1 MVAKVSVDVNYEQK
15 IAVVVVVI
23 VLLVLVVT
31 SFVLIIGCLVDLLIC
46 WVGFGWSVHFLCR
59 SKREGR

>member
-31 SFVLIIGCLVDLLIC
+31 SFVLIIGCLVDLL
-46 WVGFGWSVHFLCR
+46 GWIWLVSSFSV
-59 SKREGR
+59 